1 VQQTVSQTE
10 ASVAIGER
18 SDVLRHLQFYAVV
31 VDKDDDQLV
40 T

>member
-1 VQQTVSQTE
+1 MQQTASQTE

-31 VDKDDDQLV
+31 MDNNDDQLMI
-40 T
+40 